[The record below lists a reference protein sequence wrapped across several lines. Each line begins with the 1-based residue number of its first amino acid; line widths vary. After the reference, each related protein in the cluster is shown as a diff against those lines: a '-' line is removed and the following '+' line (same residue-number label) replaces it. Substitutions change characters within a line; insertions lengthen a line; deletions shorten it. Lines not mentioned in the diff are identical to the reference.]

1 MVVSRTIPK
10 FEMARLGR
18 SARILSFSTELLRTL
33 WVVWYHAILI
43 ASIPQ
48 LQWSSAAIIPV
59 APARILTFVFLSLF
73 STMTALSLSAFYER
87 LPLQVKKLSD
97 KAILPTRGSDF
108 AAGLDLSA
116 AEPMTIRAGCR
127 ALIKTD
133 LAIACPPGT
142 YARVAPRSGLAYKH
156 GIDVGAGVI
165 DADYRGPLGVILFN
179 FGEKDFQVNHGDRIA
194 QLILEQI
201 ILPEVQDCQGELPA
215 IGDRGAAGFGST
227 GVALPP
233 VGPIV
238 DEDEPPFTKQRTI
251 SPNAS
256 EEQDTNDMQ

>member
-1 MVVSRTIPK
+1 V
-10 FEMARLGR
+10 
-18 SARILSFSTELLRTL
+18 
-33 WVVWYHAILI
+33 
-43 ASIPQ
+43 
-48 LQWSSAAIIPV
+48 
-59 APARILTFVFLSLF
+59 FVFFSLF
-73 STMTALSLSAFYER
+73 STMTAFSASAFYER
-87 LPLQVKKLSD
+87 LPLHVKKLSD
-97 KAILPTRGSDF
+97 KAILPTRGSEF

-116 AEPMTIRAGCR
+116 AEPMTIPAGCR
-127 ALIKTD
+127 ALVKTD

-142 YARVAPRSGLAYKH
+142 YARVAPRSGLAYKY

-165 DADYRGPLGVILFN
+165 DADYRGPLGIILFN

-201 ILPEVQDCQGELPA
+201 VLPDVQECQGELPA

-233 VGPIV
+233 VGTIA
-238 DEDEPPFTKQRTI
+238 DTDEPAFTKQRMI